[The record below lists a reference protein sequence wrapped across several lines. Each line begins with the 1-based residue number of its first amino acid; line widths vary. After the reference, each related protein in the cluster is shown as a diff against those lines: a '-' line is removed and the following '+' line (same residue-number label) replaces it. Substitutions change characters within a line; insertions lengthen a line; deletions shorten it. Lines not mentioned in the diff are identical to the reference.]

1 MAFSYLID
9 SANRLATGTLSGS
22 VSGAEIASGVRAVY
36 HDPAW
41 QAGFDM
47 LWEATGIQELLIERH
62 DLGDLVKLH
71 REFAVRAGT
80 GMEIIVV
87 TRSIDRVMAK
97 VYSVMMRNEAR
108 RVRVCRSVAEAAQ
121 LLGRSA

>member
-22 VSGAEIASGVRAVY
+22 VSGAEIASGMRAVY

-41 QAGFDM
+41 QSGFDM

-121 LLGRSA
+121 FLGRSA